1 MLGERIR
8 ARRKALRVS
17 RRCLAQA
24 VGVDPVTI
32 WRIERGLRTP
42 RVDLLCR
49 LAKAL
54 RLRPEELLKGGT

>member
-8 ARRKALRVS
+8 ARRKALRIS
-17 RRCLAQA
+17 RRHLAQA

-42 RVDLLCR
+42 RVDLFYK

-54 RLRPEELLKGGT
+54 QVKPEALLR

>member
-8 ARRKALRVS
+8 ARRRALRFS
-17 RRCLAQA
+17 RKRLAQV

-54 RLRPEELLKGGT
+54 HLRPEELLQ